1 MTQCEVV
8 GVEEMNSCA
17 IQCIREVSTFLKNVE
32 VMMIINIVDEEMY

>member
-1 MTQCEVV
+1 MV

-32 VMMIINIVDEEMY
+32 VMIINIVDEEMY